1 METNKDK
8 PTYLN
13 LEQEL
18 YATVQ
23 NLMGILDTP
32 VGRKQN
38 PSDFADEARL
48 QARETLEKYQWLD
61 QSESSNSNNSDVIV
75 ICDSCENS
83 INGLTCLV
91 KHKFKADGKS
101 QSEFIKILG
110 GYCHTCSYFIPKLPI
125 L

>member
-1 METNKDK
+1 MNSKENKETFF
-8 PTYLN
+8 N
-13 LEQEL
+13 LEREL
-18 YATVQ
+18 YATIQ

-32 VGRKQN
+32 VGRKHN
-38 PSDFADEARL
+38 SSEFADEARL
-48 QARETLEKYQWLD
+48 QAREVLEKYPWLD
-61 QSESSNSNNSDVIV
+61 QSESSNSNNSVIV

-83 INGLTCLV
+83 HNGVNCLV

-110 GYCHTCSYFIPKLPI
+110 GYCHTCSYFIPKLPA